1 MLRQALSNVASQ
13 IAKSLFTGSLNANY
27 TQAVRVISRKMLLE
41 AAQTHGDSLDVAL
54 DVWYRIA
61 CKASWKSLA
70 EVRQVFPHADSVGK
84 YTVFNVKGNNY
95 RLITVI
101 VYPKTLFIRNVLTH
115 AEYEKGSWKQ

>member
-1 MLRQALSNVASQ
+1 
-13 IAKSLFTGSLNANY
+13 
-27 TQAVRVISRKMLLE
+27 MLLE
-41 AAQTHGDSLDVAL
+41 AAQTHGDGLDVAL